1 VAQYNRATEVSV
13 SASEAISMMNDP
25 SVVVV
30 MAIPDVNEDLVEVT
44 YWSMDDGPLPPWII
58 VKKAA

>member
-1 VAQYNRATEVSV
+1 MAQYNRATEVSV